1 MTANLKKLICIFIGI
16 FFALSSDG
24 IAKERLN
31 NASFSDLD
39 TAKASA
45 EAANAALFAPKSFR
59 KALEEYEN
67 FKENLQQVSTQS
79 YSGTFQNII
88 RYFDSATQIA
98 NLAKATLSKS
108 IEIRQE
114 GANVAAPS
122 MSPKIWKKAQ
132 QKFMRS
138 IQTLERGNLKK
149 AKKLE
154 VEAITLYREAKLNA
168 IKKRYLGKTWQLL
181 SDAEK
186 LNRNTPITLDEARRF
201 IKEAENLIE
210 KKEINESQLKQLI
223 EKANFEINHAQYL
236 SQKILEIKDKKI
248 SLEQILLNWEKDLWN
263 ISEIADIDPDIQE
276 GTHTLTNKL
285 ISFFKSQVIEI
296 GKLKLEIEVL
306 QKEVDALNQEKI
318 ENRVTIE
325 DMNEEM
331 RSLDNQLIEASE
343 NSANLIQMLESQE
356 RIKEQFMQVENLFLP
371 QEARIFRESDMIIL
385 RLFGLNFDSG
395 TSTIKTSSI
404 DLLNKVKKAINI
416 FPQSEIMINGH
427 TDSQG
432 SIKNNQV
439 ISQDRAEAVR
449 KYMIENMQIPSYQLI
464 ASGYGETKPVAS
476 NETEAGRARNRRIE
490 IVINPTVDMLE

>member
-1 MTANLKKLICIFIGI
+1 MEVELYITCKLI
-16 FFALSSDG
+16 A
-24 IAKERLN
+24 
-31 NASFSDLD
+31 
-39 TAKASA
+39 
-45 EAANAALFAPKSFR
+45 
-59 KALEEYEN
+59 
-67 FKENLQQVSTQS
+67 
-79 YSGTFQNII
+79 
-88 RYFDSATQIA
+88 
-98 NLAKATLSKS
+98 
-108 IEIRQE
+108 
-114 GANVAAPS
+114 
-122 MSPKIWKKAQ
+122 
-132 QKFMRS
+132 
-138 IQTLERGNLKK
+138 
-149 AKKLE
+149 
-154 VEAITLYREAKLNA
+154 
-168 IKKRYLGKTWQLL
+168 
-181 SDAEK
+181 
-186 LNRNTPITLDEARRF
+186 
-201 IKEAENLIE
+201 
-210 KKEINESQLKQLI
+210 
-223 EKANFEINHAQYL
+223 
-236 SQKILEIKDKKI
+236 
-248 SLEQILLNWEKDLWN
+248 
-263 ISEIADIDPDIQE
+263 
-276 GTHTLTNKL
+276 
-285 ISFFKSQVIEI
+285 FFKSQVIEI
-296 GKLKLEIEVL
+296 GKMKLEIEVL

-343 NSANLIQMLESQE
+343 NSANLIQILQSQE

-371 QEARIFRESDMIIL
+371 QEARIFRESDTIIL

-490 IVINPTVDMLE
+490 IVIKPTVDMLE